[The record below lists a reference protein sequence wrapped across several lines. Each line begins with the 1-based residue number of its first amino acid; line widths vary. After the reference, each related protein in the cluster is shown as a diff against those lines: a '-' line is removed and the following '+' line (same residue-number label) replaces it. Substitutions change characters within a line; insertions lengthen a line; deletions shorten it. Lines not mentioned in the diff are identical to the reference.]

1 MRSSLKNMVLMLFV
15 IALVCSA
22 AVAVVYSMTEE
33 PIAQAKEQKNRAAL
47 QLVLPACDD
56 IMEAVE
62 AVGCEVSVAK
72 ATDEIV
78 GYAVKSVSPNGFN
91 GKIELMVGFLPDGT
105 INNIEVLAQAETP
118 GLGDNMK
125 KSGNNLW
132 KSFKGRKAEEMNMT
146 VKKDGGDVDALT
158 AATISSRAYSE
169 AVALAYEA
177 FKEVDAQHEKEKFN
191 VADMLP
197 ASEEVFE
204 SEIDGTV
211 VYTATA
217 EGHAVG
223 YAIEGVS
230 ENGFNGTIRLLVAF
244 DTEGTI
250 LDVVVLEQNETPG
263 LGTKMCDEDNA
274 LINSLKGKRGSRVKF
289 ALRSEGGSVDAISRA
304 TVSSRAYTEA
314 VADAWECYKKI
325 NL

>member
-1 MRSSLKNMVLMLFV
+1 MKSTLKNMVMMLFIITV
-15 IALVCSA
+15 VCSA
-22 AVAVVYSMTEE
+22 AVAGVYTMTAD
-33 PIAQAKEQKNRAAL
+33 PIAKAKEQKNREAL
-47 QLVLPACDD
+47 QLVLPACDK
-56 IMEAVE
+56 IMDAVE
-62 AVGCEVSVAK
+62 VAGCQVSIAK
-72 ATDEIV
+72 SGEEIV
-78 GYAVKSVSPNGFN
+78 GYAVKSTSPNGFN
-91 GKIELMVGFLPDGT
+91 GNIDLMVGFLPDGT
-105 INNIEVLAQAETP
+105 INNIAVLAQAETP

-125 KSGNNLW
+125 KEGNNLW
-132 KSFKGRKAEEMNMT
+132 KSFKGRKAGEMNMT

-169 AVALAYEA
+169 AVSFAYEA
-177 FKEVDAQHEKEKFN
+177 FKIVAAENEKEKFN
-191 VADMLP
+191 VAEILP
-197 ASEEVFE
+197 ENDDVFE

-211 VYTATA
+211 VYTATK

-230 ENGFNGTIRLLVAF
+230 DKGFNGTIRLLVAF

-263 LGTKMCDEDNA
+263 LGAKMCDEDNA
-274 LINSLKGKRGSRVKF
+274 LIKSLKGKSGSKLKF

-314 VADAWECYKKI
+314 VAAAWECFKKI